1 MGVRIVADSA
11 CDLPPGVAE
20 DLGITVVPVHIHF
33 GDEVYRDGV
42 DLTTDRFYERLRTN
56 STLPKTSAPSPGVFA
71 EVYRRLAEEADGI
84 ASIHVSDNLSA
95 TLDAARNG
103 REDVRCPVA
112 LIDSETASTACGL
125 LVIMAAKAARDGAS
139 LPEIESLVRDAVPR
153 TITYGV
159 FSTLEYLY
167 RGGRIGR
174 AQAFLGSILK
184 LSPILAISRGE
195 VVPVARVRTRPRAVD
210 KLCEILFSSGEPE
223 EMAVMRT
230 TDPADAEDLAR
241 RLAPLCP
248 PERMYRACIGPAIAT
263 YVGPDAVG
271 MAVVWKGS

>member
-1 MGVRIVADSA
+1 
-11 CDLPPGVAE
+11 
-20 DLGITVVPVHIHF
+20 
-33 GDEVYRDGV
+33 
-42 DLTTDRFYERLRTN
+42 
-56 STLPKTSAPSPGVFA
+56 
-71 EVYRRLAEEADGI
+71 
-84 ASIHVSDNLSA
+84 
-95 TLDAARNG
+95 
-103 REDVRCPVA
+103 
-112 LIDSETASTACGL
+112 
-125 LVIMAAKAARDGAS
+125 MAAKAARDGAS

-174 AQAFLGSILK
+174 AQAFLGSVLK

-271 MAVVWKGS
+271 TAVVWKGS